1 MFGWFKNPVLPALQ
15 SSEIPLSFKD
25 TQAAFKYACDYLQ
38 IDLKEGVVLPA
49 LVLDA
54 AAAVGG
60 GAAVRHQP
68 NGIQIAMLRV
78 CAKDGG
84 YMVIASSASANGPAL
99 QPGDL
104 VAWQAGTQVD
114 ALATQFPDPRSRWS
128 GLILARLLP
137 EYTVGWGW
145 AIHQPFKL

>member
-1 MFGWFKNPVLPALQ
+1 MFSWFKKPVPALLE
-15 SSEIPLSFKD
+15 SSTIPLFFKD
-25 TQAAFKYACDYLQ
+25 TQAAFTYACDYLQ
-38 IDLKEGVVLPA
+38 IDLKEGAVLPA

-54 AAAVGG
+54 AAALGG
-60 GAAVRHQP
+60 GAPVRHQP
-68 NGIQIAMLRV
+68 DGIQIAMLRV

-84 YMVIASSASANGPAL
+84 YMVIASSVSANGPVL

-104 VAWQAGTQVD
+104 VAWQASTPVD
-114 ALATQFPDPRSRWS
+114 ALATQFPDPRSTWS

-137 EYTVGWGW
+137 EYTVGRGW